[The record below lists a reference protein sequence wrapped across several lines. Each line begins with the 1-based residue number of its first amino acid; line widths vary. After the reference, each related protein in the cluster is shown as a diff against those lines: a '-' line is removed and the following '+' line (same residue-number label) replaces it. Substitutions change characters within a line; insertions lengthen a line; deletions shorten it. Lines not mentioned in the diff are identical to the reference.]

1 LEEFIGFGLVSLVIL
16 GLFLGM
22 KKIFNRKKNL
32 FEYDDEIILDNNIVH
47 YGPFSGSL
55 MYPHRKFIF
64 LLAFSSSFL
73 SADWTRTIDGWGINS
88 YSNENLVIHKTGED
102 TSTNFYLEMARPFC
116 ITSEPTVTIP
126 IGNSKFSIDSEIE
139 ATMTVD
145 RGKPKDIVL
154 EVGNIIGESPNFD
167 YVLKI
172 AYFPSIRGGKT
183 FDIKFDSNSS
193 LDDMSFSIAGMSHA
207 IKHSERMCMSGYD
220 FQEPEIQETSLISV
234 KSS

>member
-1 LEEFIGFGLVSLVIL
+1 MEEFIGFGLVSLIVL

-22 KKIFNRKKNL
+22 KKIFSKKKNL
-32 FEYDDEIILDNNIVH
+32 FEYDDEIILDNKIVH

-73 SADWTRTIDGWGINS
+73 SADWTRTIDGWGIDS
-88 YSNENLVIHKTGED
+88 YSNENLILHKTGED

-116 ITSEPTVTIP
+116 VTSDPTVTIP

-139 ATMTVD
+139 ATMIVD

-220 FQEPEIQETSLISV
+220 FQEPEIQDTSLI
-234 KSS
+234 

>member
-1 LEEFIGFGLVSLVIL
+1 MEEFIGFGLVSLVIL

-116 ITSEPTVTIP
+116 ITSDPTVTIS

-145 RGKPKDIVL
+145 RGKPKNIIL

-220 FQEPEIQETSLISV
+220 FQEPEIQETSLI
-234 KSS
+234 

>member
-1 LEEFIGFGLVSLVIL
+1 MEEFIGFGLVSLIVL

-32 FEYDDEIILDNNIVH
+32 FEYDDEIILDNKIVH

-116 ITSEPTVTIP
+116 ITSEPTITTPV
-126 IGNSKFSIDSEIE
+126 GNTNYSENDDIK

-145 RGKPKDIVL
+145 RGKPKEIL
-154 EVGNIIGESPNFD
+154 LQIGNILGEGPDID
-167 YVLKI
+167 YVFKL
-172 AYFPSIRGGKT
+172 AYFPSFRNGKT
-183 FDIKFDSNSS
+183 FHIKFDNDTR
-193 LDDMSFSIAGMSHA
+193 LEDMSFTIEGLSNAM
-207 IKHSERMCMSGYD
+207 KQSEKMCMSSYD
-220 FQEPEIQETSLISV
+220 FYEEEMQETNLI
-234 KSS
+234 

>member
-1 LEEFIGFGLVSLVIL
+1 MEEFIGFGLVSLVVL

-139 ATMTVD
+139 ATMIVD

-220 FQEPEIQETSLISV
+220 FQEPEIQETSLI
-234 KSS
+234 